1 MLWRNLRS
9 TTVLAGSRGF
19 ASKLKKTVLLPNYI
33 RVRDL
38 AKKLKVPADDVA
50 KLACKKHYHKYYLT
64 HNNVEYKFETLK
76 QVILPFEVAAKI
88 AAHHNA
94 LVVYDSVEPEA
105 VGKHDIPH
113 EKRDMCQT
121 RPPVIAVMGH
131 VNHGK
136 TTLMDTLR
144 GTNVADREVEGITQK
159 IHVCL
164 TDLNFETPATF
175 LDTPGHFHF
184 TRMRNNA
191 ASVAD
196 VVVLVVAAD
205 EGCLLQT
212 EESIG
217 CIEDLGVPSIVCIN
231 KMDKATP
238 DALDAVEKEVRS
250 YVALET
256 SPVVPI
262 SAKLGTNLD
271 ELKEKILAILPN
283 VDLTAYYGTK
293 GGDATGTALE
303 VVASIGM
310 GTVIRVMIFHGLLHP
325 KDHFICGM
333 IHGVVKTIRNAN
345 GDVVPVAS
353 PGHVVDVTFKNV
365 SRHRDAPLEFGFHV
379 VSKDRAEEIMA
390 QREMNM
396 DFQECA
402 VLKEDETQEDEVAEP
417 VPLKGFFGA
426 PIVIKADT
434 AGSLTSI
441 LDTVDAMPLIHTAHV
456 GLGNITTKD
465 IERGCTIFGFGVRVQ
480 ARERRLAAQEGVNII
495 LRPTVHQLLEDIE
508 LLQAQE
514 AAKEATADDDTD
526 ELRP

>member
-1 MLWRNLRS
+1 MLLRRFTGVS
-9 TTVLAGSRGF
+9 IRGF
-19 ASKLKKTVLLPNYI
+19 ASKLKKPVVLPNYI

-38 AKKLKVPADDVA
+38 AKKLKVTSDEVV
-50 KLACKKHYHKYYLT
+50 KQTCTKHYHKYSMT

-76 QVILPFEVAAKI
+76 QVIIPFDLASKVAAKYG
-88 AAHHNA
+88 A
-94 LVVYDSVEPEA
+94 LVVYDSVEPEN
-105 VGKHDIPH
+105 VDKHQLPPGTN
-113 EKRDMCQT
+113 EMCQI

-144 GTNVADREVEGITQK
+144 GTNVADYEVEGITQK
-159 IHVCL
+159 IHVCS

-196 VVVLVVAAD
+196 LVVLVVAAD

-217 CIEDLGVPSIVCIN
+217 CIENLGVPSIVCIN
-231 KMDKATP
+231 KIDKVQPSAIEK
-238 DALDAVEKEVRS
+238 VEKEIQS
-250 YVALET
+250 YVALKK
-256 SPVVPI
+256 SPILPI
-262 SAKLGTNLD
+262 SAANGTNLD
-271 ELKEKILAILPN
+271 KLKENILEILPQVN
-283 VDLTAYYGTK
+283 LMAYYGTK
-293 GGDATGTALE
+293 GGDAQGTALE
-303 VVASIGM
+303 IVASIGM

-333 IHGVVKTIRNAN
+333 IHGVVKTIRNSK
-345 GDVVPVAS
+345 GQVVPVAS
-353 PGHVVDVTFKNV
+353 PGQVVDVTFKNV

-379 VSKDRAEEIMA
+379 VTQARAEEIIE
-390 QREMNM
+390 QRELNV
-396 DFQECA
+396 DFQA
-402 VLKEDETQEDEVAEP
+402 SIIPSDDDSVEDNQE
-417 VPLKGFFGA
+417 PLPAKGFFGA

-441 LDTVDAMPLIHTAHV
+441 LDTVDEMPFIHTAHI

-465 IERGCTIFGFGVRVQ
+465 IERGCTIFGFGVRVH
-480 ARERRLAAQEGVNII
+480 ARERKLAVQENINIIIRPTIHELLEEISTHEAQE
-495 LRPTVHQLLEDIE
+495 R
-508 LLQAQE
+508 
-514 AAKEATADDDTD
+514 AKEMNT
-526 ELRP
+526 EESQE

>member
-1 MLWRNLRS
+1 MLLVRNLGRAPL
-9 TTVLAGSRGF
+9 VGCRGF
-19 ASKLKKTVLLPNYI
+19 ASKLKKPVILPNYI

-38 AKKLKVPADDVA
+38 AKKLKVPVDEVA
-50 KLACKKHYHKYYLT
+50 KAACRKHYRKYYMT
-64 HNNVEYKFETLK
+64 HNGVEYKFETLK
-76 QVILPFEVAAKI
+76 QIILPFDAAARI
-88 AAHHNA
+88 AAQHNA
-94 LVVYDSVEPEA
+94 LVVYDKVEPDA

-113 EKRDMCQT
+113 DKRDMCQT

-144 GTNVADREVEGITQK
+144 GTNVADYEVEGITQK
-159 IHVCL
+159 IHVCA

-191 ASVAD
+191 AAVAD

-217 CIEDLGVPSIVCIN
+217 CIEDLGVPTVVCIN

-238 DALDAVEKEVRS
+238 ATLEAVEKEVRG
-250 YVALET
+250 YVALEH
-256 SPVVPI
+256 SPVLPI
-262 SAKLGTNLD
+262 SAKHGTNLD
-271 ELKEKILAILPN
+271 ELKDKILAILPDI
-283 VDLTAYYGTK
+283 DLTAYYGTK
-293 GGDATGTALE
+293 GGDAQGTALE
-303 VVASIGM
+303 IVASIGM

-353 PGHVVDVTFKNV
+353 PGQVVDVTFKNI
-365 SRHRDAPLEFGFHV
+365 SRHKDAPLEFGFHV
-379 VSKDRAEEIMA
+379 VSQTRAEEIVE
-390 QREMNM
+390 QREMDM
-396 DFQECA
+396 DFQASA
-402 VLKEDETQEDEVAEP
+402 VPTETPEDDVDEEP
-417 VPLKGFFGA
+417 LPTKGFFGA
-426 PIVIKADT
+426 PIVVKADT

-441 LDTVDAMPLIHTAHV
+441 LDTVDSMPLIHTAHV

-465 IERGCTIFGFGVRVQ
+465 IERGCTIFGFGVRAH
-480 ARERRLAAQEGVNII
+480 ARERRLAAQENIKI
-495 LRPTVHQLLEDIE
+495 VLRPTVHELLEEIN
-508 LLQAQE
+508 LLQDAE
-514 AAKEATADDDTD
+514 AAKVDADDDD
-526 ELRP
+526 GPEL